1 MALKGAHVVPL
12 LDRIGVDL
20 VCLGN
25 HEFDFGPEQLGALV
39 ASSRFRWLCA
49 NALQASD
56 GALLPGVLPSVV
68 LTFRHY
74 FCARG
79 GGGGGHT
86 CAVTPSAA
94 APTHCSFPHC
104 PRAAPSSSSS
114 SSATVSKSAS
124 SSFPFDSFVD
134 LRVGVFG
141 VVTRATPFL
150 SNPTAAVRFEDEIAH
165 ARACIDALRGTD
177 GGADIIVALTHQ
189 SLDEDVALARALPAI
204 ALVLGGHEHVPFAQM
219 EGGALIFKTGQNA
232 QWLGAVRTLFF
243 ALGFVRFEKFNL
255 DDSLF

>member
-1 MALKGAHVVPL
+1 MPL
-12 LDRIGVDL
+12 LDRLGVDL

-68 LTFRHY
+68 LAFRHY
-74 FCARG
+74 FCAS

-86 CAVTPSAA
+86 CAMTPSAA
-94 APTHCSFPHC
+94 APAHCTFPHC
-104 PRAAPSSSSS
+104 PRAATSS
-114 SSATVSKSAS
+114 TVSVSSEFESAPA
-124 SSFPFDSFVD
+124 SFPFDSFVD

-165 ARACIDALRGTD
+165 ARQCIDALRTRD
-177 GGADIIVALTHQ
+177 GADLIVALTHQ
-189 SLDEDVALARALPAI
+189 AR
-204 ALVLGGHEHVPFAQM
+204 GQM
-219 EGGALIFKTGQNA
+219 RQ
-232 QWLGAVRTLFF
+232 
-243 ALGFVRFEKFNL
+243 
-255 DDSLF
+255 S